1 MAINIQL
8 GKKREFDYPSSIQ
21 EVDKLTGEQFEL
33 FIFNYLK
40 DYQGYE
46 GEMTEKND
54 FGVDLIMW
62 KKDNDNNRFG
72 IQCKRYGP
80 KTILG
85 ENELVKMQKGVTRY
99 NLANPETKKPNLILF
114 TSAEKVQISGR
125 GLAYI
130 ENNDIQTYYRDDI
143 IEILKDL
150 DERLE
155 RGVNQSNYSNIAFE
169 TGKNK
174 NESFKENT
182 KFVDMLKKERMN
194 ISKYNKISP
203 VYLVYNDKT
212 IEDIIVKKPISIDK
226 LLEVK
231 GFDQAKVELFGE
243 YLVNRIRI
251 FLNIDTINS
260 QALEVKQINKEDLA
274 LFLKE
279 TRKKIASFNKIEKL
293 YNVFNNITL
302 DEIVEKLPRTNEELL
317 QISGMNAAK
326 IEIWGTYLLKEMNKY
341 LETK

>member
-1 MAINIQL
+1 MAIKIQL
-8 GKKREFDYPSSIQ
+8 GEKRKFDYPSSIQ
-21 EVDKLTGEQFEL
+21 EVDKLSGEQFEL

-62 KKDNDNNRFG
+62 KKRDDNNRFG

-99 NLANPETKKPNLILF
+99 NLANPETRKPNLILF

-150 DERLE
+150 DERLD
-155 RGVNQSNYSNIAFE
+155 RGVNLANYSNIAFE

-212 IEDIIVKKPISIDK
+212 IEDIIVKKPTTLEQ

-231 GFDQAKVELFGE
+231 GFDKAKIDLFGE
-243 YLVNRIRI
+243 YLINRIRT
-251 FLNIDTINS
+251 FLNLDTINS
-260 QALEVKQINKEDLA
+260 KDVRVKEINKDEFK

-293 YNVFNNITL
+293 YNVFNNNTL
-302 DEIVEKLPRTNEELL
+302 DAIVERLPRTNEELL
-317 QISGMNAAK
+317 QISGIGAAK
-326 IEIWGTYLLKEMNKY
+326 IELWGSYLLKEIDKY
-341 LETK
+341 LDK